1 MVEMNK
7 VGKFELRRIMKEF
20 DDTLISLFGVNML
33 DAKINRYDAL
43 DAYNEFQ
50 SASKAAEMAG
60 LRRGLKLLATP
71 ESSKPT
77 KASG

>member
-7 VGKFELRRIMKEF
+7 IGKFELRLIMKEF
-20 DDTLISLFGVNML
+20 DDTLIRLFGVNML

-50 SASKAAEMAG
+50 SASKAAEMTG
-60 LRRGLKLLATP
+60 LRLGLKLLATP
-71 ESSKPT
+71 AADPDAKTQP
-77 KASG
+77 